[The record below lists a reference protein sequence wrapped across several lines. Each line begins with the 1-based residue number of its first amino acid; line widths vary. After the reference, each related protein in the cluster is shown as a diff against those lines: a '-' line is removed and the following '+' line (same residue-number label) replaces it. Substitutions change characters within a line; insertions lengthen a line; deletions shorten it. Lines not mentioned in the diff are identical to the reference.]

1 MNLQDLMQGAEVWRG
16 NGFLPPAGGATAS
29 GFAAL
34 DALLP
39 GGGWPAA
46 ALTEILLP
54 RAGIGELS
62 LMMPALAALSRGDRW
77 LAFVAP
83 PYIPYAPALAAAGVD
98 LSRVLMIHP
107 RSRGDALW
115 ALEQTL
121 RAGTCGAVLAW
132 PALADTTVLRRLQ
145 RAAEIGDCL
154 GVVFRSALHAVAAS
168 PAALRLRLVP
178 EETGLGVEI
187 LKRRGGWPAGPVRL
201 EMDRAVAVS
210 APAGSGARRLHAR
223 RP

>member
-16 NGFLPPAGGATAS
+16 NGLSSPVAGGTPS

-54 RAGIGELS
+54 RAGIGELR
-62 LMMPALAALSRGDRW
+62 LLMPALAAMSRGDRW
-77 LAFVAP
+77 LAFIAP
-83 PYIPYAPALAAAGVD
+83 PYIPYAPALAAAGIDV
-98 LSRVLMIHP
+98 SRVLMIHP
-107 RSRGDALW
+107 RERRDGLW
-115 ALEQTL
+115 AVEQTL

-132 PALADTTVLRRLQ
+132 PATADVALLRRLQ
-145 RAAEIGDCL
+145 RAAEIGECS
-154 GVVFRSALHAVAAS
+154 GFVFRPQQLAITAS
-168 PAALRLRLVP
+168 PAALRLALTP
-178 EETGLGVEI
+178 EETGLSVEI

-201 EMDRAVAVS
+201 EMDRAVALCP
-210 APAGSGARRLHAR
+210 PAGTGARRLHAR